1 MKALIIAY
9 GRLNSCQYLL
19 QEAASSDVVIC
30 ADGGLEHA
38 ARCGITPDYMIG
50 DFDSVSKTTLE
61 NFRTSGVAS
70 IIYPPEKDYTDT
82 EICMNKAI
90 ELGAD
95 EICIAAGIGSRIDHS
110 IGNIGLLHILTS
122 KGIKACIISDDCTIH
137 MCRNSNFLL
146 KGAPGDTV
154 SIIPYGGNA
163 EGITLK
169 GLKYPLD
176 NAVIPL
182 GKPTGVSN
190 VMVDMECSISIK
202 NGEII
207 IIHYRNI

>member
-1 MKALIIAY
+1 MKALIIAF
-9 GRLNSCQYLL
+9 GSLRDSQYLIN
-19 QEAASSDVVIC
+19 EAASSDVIIC

-50 DFDSVSKTTLE
+50 DFDSVSDKTFE
-61 NFRTSGVAS
+61 EFKAAGVMFMK
-70 IIYPPEKDYTDT
+70 YPPEKDYTDT
-82 EICMNKAI
+82 EICIEKAI
-90 ELGAD
+90 KLGAD

-110 IGNIGLLHILTS
+110 LGNIGLLHILIS
-122 KGIKACIISDDCTIH
+122 QGIKAYIVSDDCIIY
-137 MCRNSNFLL
+137 MCRNDNLRL
-146 KGAPGDTV
+146 KGAIGDIV
-154 SIIPYGGNA
+154 SILPYGGNA

-182 GKPTGVSN
+182 GKPTGISN
-190 VMVDMECSISIK
+190 VMVDKECMININ

-207 IIHYRNI
+207 IIHYRNV